1 MDMVCPLCN
10 GIKEEIEECSYCG
23 GKMVDEGAI
32 VNYLDDYSPY
42 LSNDITQ
49 KVDGAPYDKCVH
61 LFKCEKCG
69 KDRRVE
75 VQRVNI

>member
-10 GIKEEIEECSYCG
+10 GIQEIIDHCENCG
-23 GKMVDEGAI
+23 GKMIDQGPI

-49 KVDGAPYDKCVH
+49 MVDGAPHDKCMH
-61 LFKCEKCG
+61 LYKCENCDHDK
-69 KDRRVE
+69 RVE
-75 VQRVNI
+75 IERVRI